1 MTLTET
7 IKKGF
12 SLLIRMFMTSSR
24 LVSKCEVRH
33 WSVNLSL
40 FKTELLWTFKQDL
53 TERESSLAKSKH
65 YNILVRFTF
74 CFTFQTCK

>member
-1 MTLTET
+1 MQG
-7 IKKGF
+7 KA
-12 SLLIRMFMTSSR
+12 
-24 LVSKCEVRH
+24 LVCEFFFV
-33 WSVNLSL
+33 
-40 FKTELLWTFKQDL
+40 FKIELLWAFKQDL